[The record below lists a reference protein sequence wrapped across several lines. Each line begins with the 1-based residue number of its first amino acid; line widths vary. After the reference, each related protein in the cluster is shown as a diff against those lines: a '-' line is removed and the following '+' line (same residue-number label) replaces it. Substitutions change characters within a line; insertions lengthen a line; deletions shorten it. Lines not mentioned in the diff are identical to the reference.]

1 MFAKGIEPAWEDP
14 ANEVGGR
21 WQIRYGKHQP
31 QISDKLWEDLVMG
44 VVGEQFTYPDE
55 INGIV
60 ISIKGNQDIIS
71 VWNKTGR
78 DDNVVQSIKDDIVR
92 ILGIPY
98 NAQMDYTQFNV
109 DDDKKK

>member
-1 MFAKGIEPAWEDP
+1 
-14 ANEVGGR
+14 
-21 WQIRYGKHQP
+21 
-31 QISDKLWEDLVMG
+31 MG

-55 INGIV
+55 INGII

-78 DDNVVQSIKDDIVR
+78 DDNVVQSIKDDIIR

-98 NAQMDYTQFNV
+98 NA
-109 DDDKKK
+109 